1 MRSRVSQTAWQAWQ
15 EPAMAHYL
23 GRAVRSGILQPTL
36 SIKPAELRWPDA
48 SLVSFS
54 WPKGEPQPLQAQY
67 SAAQRR

>member
-1 MRSRVSQTAWQAWQ
+1 
-15 EPAMAHYL
+15 MAHYL